1 MNTSRLEC
9 ETGLAAMTG
18 NTRTETTVLAKAE
31 ALTPLEQT
39 GSASAFAEWRPRRL
53 PHRLRRCSRREAA
66 AASPTALYA
75 ASTTVGAAQTGM
87 SVARLIR
94 ASSCVI
100 ACLALAAPTALHA
113 DPVHSE
119 TGNYCV
125 DKAKDVLQQSFGP
138 DVRITQA
145 QILPSQG
152 LDTLWVKSNLCKG
165 YFVFP
170 ALGND
175 DSCTMPAYIS
185 APRSSFGMM
194 WGYGDCATL
203 VEEAA
208 RKGDRH
214 EAKAPDLP
222 GTSATATSP

>member
-1 MNTSRLEC
+1 MSTTRMER
-9 ETGLAAMTG
+9 ETGLAATTG
-18 NTRTETTVLAKAE
+18 KTRTET
-31 ALTPLEQT
+31 
-39 GSASAFAEWRPRRL
+39 
-53 PHRLRRCSRREAA
+53 SRRN
-66 AASPTALYA
+66 A
-75 ASTTVGAAQTGM
+75 ASTTAGAARTGM
-87 SVARLIR
+87 PIARLIR

-100 ACLALAAPTALHA
+100 ACLVVGTPASLRA

-119 TGNYCV
+119 TGNHCV
-125 DKAKDVLQQSFGP
+125 DEAKNVLQQSFGP
-138 DVRITQA
+138 DARITEA
-145 QILPSQG
+145 RIMPSQG

-175 DSCTMPAYIS
+175 DYCSAPAYIS
-185 APRSSFGMM
+185 APRSAFGMM

-214 EAKAPDLP
+214 EAKAPDSP
-222 GTSATATSP
+222 ATSAPAKSP